1 MLHPVFDQAF
11 SKQALKQPIV
21 FYLWAEF
28 QGFFFEKLLLST
40 PHFDDL
46 HTA

>member
-1 MLHPVFDQAF
+1 MLHPVCDQAC
-11 SKQALKQPIV
+11 SKQALEQPIV

-28 QGFFFEKLLLST
+28 QGFFLEKLLLST
-40 PHFDDL
+40 PQFDDL